1 MFRIFPREETFLPQ
15 FGRAAEVILEA
26 ARVLDN
32 MATGPVL
39 DDARA
44 VEVKRLEHQGDQIAH
59 ETFDLPNRTWITP
72 IDREDI
78 HVLVKAL
85 DDVLDYIDAA
95 ASRIVLYRIASTTAE
110 LKKITSIIVQSAVA
124 IQKAMALLSDLKNSK
139 QILEACVEINRLENE
154 ADTVAQLAI
163 GKLFNDSKDPIEV
176 MKWKEIYDFVE
187 GATDR
192 CEDVANTLETIVI
205 KST

>member
-1 MFRIFPREETFLPQ
+1 VFRIFPREETFLPQ

-59 ETFDLPNRTWITP
+59 ETFDLLNRTWITP

>member
-59 ETFDLPNRTWITP
+59 ETFDLLNRTWITP